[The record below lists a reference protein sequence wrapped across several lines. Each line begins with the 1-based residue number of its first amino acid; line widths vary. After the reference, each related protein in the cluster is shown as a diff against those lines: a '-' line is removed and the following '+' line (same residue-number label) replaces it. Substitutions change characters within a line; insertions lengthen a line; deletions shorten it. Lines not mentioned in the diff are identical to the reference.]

1 MQEVTVNIQQSYYK
15 YYDTSP
21 FRVSPVLFEAS
32 VLGRAASRITVASTK
47 EVDSELSH
55 MWHFLTVPLN

>member
-21 FRVSPVLFEAS
+21 FRVSPVLFEAL

-55 MWHFLTVPLN
+55 M